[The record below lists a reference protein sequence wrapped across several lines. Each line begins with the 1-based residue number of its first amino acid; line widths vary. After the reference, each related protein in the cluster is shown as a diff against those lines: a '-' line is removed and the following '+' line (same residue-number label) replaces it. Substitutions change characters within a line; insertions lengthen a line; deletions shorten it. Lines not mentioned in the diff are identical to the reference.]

1 MNWNSTLYDNKHDFV
16 AEYGKELLELI
27 PENRCQRILDLGCGT
42 GTLTVQLAKL
52 ADQVVGIDSSENMI
66 EKAKG
71 QFPEFTFMVGNAL
84 DLPFENKFDVVFS
97 NAVFHWISDHDTL
110 YILGDVT
117 DRGSGGLRVLLD
129 TASRQNVILLRGNHE
144 QAALEFLPRDPDNE
158 ATPARLFARWYE
170 WMEDGGDRTYRAFW
184 NRSEAV
190 RARVLRILGSLPI
203 YAEVQAGGRSF
214 FLAHTVPGKR
224 KMRHPESCRVCDFL
238 TGEPEY
244 ELRYDPDRI
253 IVTGH
258 TVTSFIDEA
267 SRGRIWR
274 GNGHIAIDCGAVY
287 NGVLSCLCLDT
298 LEEFYVE

>member
-1 MNWNSTLYDNKHDFV
+1 MTYVVSDIHGCDKLYFR
-16 AEYGKELLELI
+16 LLE
-27 PENRCQRILDLGCGT
+27 
-42 GTLTVQLAKL
+42 TLR
-52 ADQVVGIDSSENMI
+52 
-66 EKAKG
+66 
-71 QFPEFTFMVGNAL
+71 
-84 DLPFENKFDVVFS
+84 FS
-97 NAVFHWISDHDTL
+97 DTDTL

-129 TASRQNVILLRGNHE
+129 AASRQNVILLRGNHE

-158 ATPARLFARWYE
+158 VMPVRLFGRWYE

-184 NRSEAV
+184 NRSDAV
-190 RARVLRILGSLPI
+190 RARVLRILGSLPV

-238 TGEPEY
+238 MGEPEY
-244 ELRYDPDRI
+244 EICYDPDRI

-258 TVTSFIDEA
+258 TVTSLIDKA

-287 NGVLSCLCLDT
+287 SGYWAACVWIRWRNYMWSEV
-298 LEEFYVE
+298 

>member
-1 MNWNSTLYDNKHDFV
+1 MTYVVSDIHGCDKKYFR
-16 AEYGKELLELI
+16 LLEMLH
-27 PENRCQRILDLGCGT
+27 
-42 GTLTVQLAKL
+42 
-52 ADQVVGIDSSENMI
+52 
-66 EKAKG
+66 
-71 QFPEFTFMVGNAL
+71 
-84 DLPFENKFDVVFS
+84 FS
-97 NAVFHWISDHDTL
+97 DTDTL
-110 YILGDVT
+110 YILGDVV

-129 TASRQNVILLRGNHE
+129 SASRQNVILLRGNHE

-170 WMEDGGDRTYRAFW
+170 WMQDGGDRTYHAFW

-190 RARVLRILGSLPI
+190 RARVLRILGSLPV
-203 YAEVQAGGRSF
+203 YAEVQVGGRSF

-238 TGEPEY
+238 MGEPEY
-244 ELRYDPDRI
+244 EICYDPKRI

-258 TVTSFIDEA
+258 TVTSLIDKA

-287 NGVLSCLCLDT
+287 SGVLGCLCLDT

>member
-1 MNWNSTLYDNKHDFV
+1 MTYVVSDIHGCDKKYFR
-16 AEYGKELLELI
+16 LLEMLH
-27 PENRCQRILDLGCGT
+27 
-42 GTLTVQLAKL
+42 
-52 ADQVVGIDSSENMI
+52 
-66 EKAKG
+66 
-71 QFPEFTFMVGNAL
+71 
-84 DLPFENKFDVVFS
+84 FS
-97 NAVFHWISDHDTL
+97 DNDTL
-110 YILGDVT
+110 YILGDVV

-129 TASRQNVILLRGNHE
+129 AASRQNVILLRGNHE

-238 TGEPEY
+238 MGEPEY
-244 ELRYDPDRI
+244 EICYDPNRI

-258 TVTSFIDEA
+258 TVTSLIDKA

-287 NGVLSCLCLDT
+287 SGVLGCLCLDT

>member
-1 MNWNSTLYDNKHDFV
+1 MTYVVSDIHGCDKLYFR
-16 AEYGKELLELI
+16 LLEMLH
-27 PENRCQRILDLGCGT
+27 
-42 GTLTVQLAKL
+42 
-52 ADQVVGIDSSENMI
+52 
-66 EKAKG
+66 
-71 QFPEFTFMVGNAL
+71 
-84 DLPFENKFDVVFS
+84 FS
-97 NAVFHWISDHDTL
+97 DNDTL
-110 YILGDVT
+110 YILGDVM

-129 TASRQNVILLRGNHE
+129 AASRQNVILLRGNHE
-144 QAALEFLPRDPDNE
+144 QAALEFLPRNPDNE
-158 ATPARLFARWYE
+158 AMPVRLFGRWYE

-184 NRSEAV
+184 NRSDAV
-190 RARVLRILGSLPI
+190 RARVLRILGSLPV

-238 TGEPEY
+238 MGEPEY
-244 ELRYDPDRI
+244 EICYDPNRI

-258 TVTSFIDEA
+258 TVTSLIDKA

-287 NGVLSCLCLDT
+287 SGVLGCLCLDT

>member
-1 MNWNSTLYDNKHDFV
+1 MTYVVSDIHGCDKKYFR
-16 AEYGKELLELI
+16 LLEMLH
-27 PENRCQRILDLGCGT
+27 
-42 GTLTVQLAKL
+42 
-52 ADQVVGIDSSENMI
+52 
-66 EKAKG
+66 
-71 QFPEFTFMVGNAL
+71 
-84 DLPFENKFDVVFS
+84 FS
-97 NAVFHWISDHDTL
+97 DTDTL

-129 TASRQNVILLRGNHE
+129 AASRQNVILLRGNHE

-214 FLAHTVPGKR
+214 FLAHTVPG
-224 KMRHPESCRVCDFL
+224 
-238 TGEPEY
+238 Y

-287 NGVLSCLCLDT
+287 NGVLGCLCLDT

>member
-1 MNWNSTLYDNKHDFV
+1 MTYVVSDIHGCDKKYFR
-16 AEYGKELLELI
+16 LLEMLH
-27 PENRCQRILDLGCGT
+27 
-42 GTLTVQLAKL
+42 
-52 ADQVVGIDSSENMI
+52 
-66 EKAKG
+66 
-71 QFPEFTFMVGNAL
+71 
-84 DLPFENKFDVVFS
+84 FS
-97 NAVFHWISDHDTL
+97 DNDTL

-129 TASRQNVILLRGNHE
+129 AASWQ
-144 QAALEFLPRDPDNE
+144 NE

-190 RARVLRILGSLPI
+190 RARVLRILGSLPV

-224 KMRHPESCRVCDFL
+224 KMRHPESCRICDFL

-244 ELRYDPDRI
+244 ELCYDPDRI

-287 NGVLSCLCLDT
+287 NGVLGCLCLDT

>member
-1 MNWNSTLYDNKHDFV
+1 MTYVVSDIHGCDKKYFR
-16 AEYGKELLELI
+16 LLEMLH
-27 PENRCQRILDLGCGT
+27 
-42 GTLTVQLAKL
+42 
-52 ADQVVGIDSSENMI
+52 
-66 EKAKG
+66 
-71 QFPEFTFMVGNAL
+71 
-84 DLPFENKFDVVFS
+84 FS
-97 NAVFHWISDHDTL
+97 DNDTL

-129 TASRQNVILLRGNHE
+129 AASRQNVILLRGNHE

-190 RARVLRILGSLPI
+190 RARVLRILGSLPV
-203 YAEVQAGGRSF
+203 YAEVQAGGRGF

-244 ELRYDPDRI
+244 ELCYDPTASSSPAIPLPALSTRHRGG
-253 IVTGH
+253 VSGGATGTLPSTAARFI
-258 TVTSFIDEA
+258 TVCWAACVWI
-267 SRGRIWR
+267 RWR
-274 GNGHIAIDCGAVY
+274 NFMWSEV
-287 NGVLSCLCLDT
+287 
-298 LEEFYVE
+298 

>member
-1 MNWNSTLYDNKHDFV
+1 MTYVVSDIHGCDKKYFR
-16 AEYGKELLELI
+16 LLE
-27 PENRCQRILDLGCGT
+27 
-42 GTLTVQLAKL
+42 TLH
-52 ADQVVGIDSSENMI
+52 
-66 EKAKG
+66 
-71 QFPEFTFMVGNAL
+71 
-84 DLPFENKFDVVFS
+84 FS
-97 NAVFHWISDHDTL
+97 DNDTL

-129 TASRQNVILLRGNHE
+129 AASRQNVILLRGNHE

-170 WMEDGGDRTYRAFW
+170 WMEDGGDRTYHAFW

-190 RARVLRILGSLPI
+190 RARVLRILGSLPV
-203 YAEVQAGGRSF
+203 YAEVRAGGGSF

-244 ELRYDPDRI
+244 ELCYDPDRI

-267 SRGRIWR
+267 SRWRIWR

-287 NGVLSCLCLDT
+287 NGVLGCLCLDT